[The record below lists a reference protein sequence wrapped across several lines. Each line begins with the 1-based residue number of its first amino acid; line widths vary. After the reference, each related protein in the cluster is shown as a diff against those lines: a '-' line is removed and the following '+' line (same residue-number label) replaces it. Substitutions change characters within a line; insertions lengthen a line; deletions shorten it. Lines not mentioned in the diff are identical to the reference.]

1 MTPAAE
7 LRAAADRLRDL
18 AERAIH
24 EDRPQWN
31 TGHTL
36 GSRSPV
42 VIDHAETPSVLI
54 ESYAARLEAVNR
66 YVAAMDPALG
76 LALANWL
83 DAAAHYYEA
92 GVAAADDVFRDDPAG
107 RARFLA
113 TGPGAPSPHAIA
125 VARQILRSTT

>member
-1 MTPAAE
+1 MTPDVE

-18 AERAIH
+18 ADRAIH
-24 EDRPQWN
+24 EGRPQWN

-76 LALANWL
+76 LTLAAWL
-83 DAAAHYYEA
+83 EAAARDYEA
-92 GVAAADDVFRDDPAG
+92 GVTAADAVFRDDPAG
-107 RARFLA
+107 RARFLI
-113 TGPGAPSPHAIA
+113 TGPGAPSPHALT
-125 VARQILRSTT
+125 VARQILGSTA